1 MFHIFSFIQS
11 EGSAVWIAPP
21 GRDISTLSASSFY
34 NLLPQGQNV
43 TFAPT
48 QVSPGSFAGIYHPQA
63 VTAAAVHPLLQQAQ
77 TMAGAVDIR
86 GPAASVYQQPQH
98 AQMNWPSNY

>member
-1 MFHIFSFIQS
+1 MQS
-11 EGSAVWIAPP
+11 EDSAVWITPP
-21 GRDISTLSASSFY
+21 GRDISSLPASSFY
-34 NLLPQGQNV
+34 NLPPQGQNV

-48 QVSPGSFAGIYHPQA
+48 QVATGSFAGIYHPQA

-77 TMAGAVDIR
+77 AMAGAVDMG